1 MKKYY
6 GVTGMI
12 YIKRILGIILDKE
25 MDIDMEL
32 DTDLPGKSG
41 SSFFS

>member
-6 GVTGMI
+6 GVTGMT
-12 YIKRILGIILDKE
+12 YIKRIIGIILDKE